1 MGQPPVVS
9 NANATREQDD
19 DSDIS
24 GVLPHD
30 VDISDHSYFE
40 DGAPDAPL
48 YESFDFA
55 EREDA
60 DETAAATSE
69 VAPHMNSVPDPAT
82 GSTSA
87 PLAAGSPPP
96 TTPTSEVARPPAA
109 SPKPPSTYLSLLTDR
124 ERAQIAE
131 RAYLRGPAPDDPDWL
146 IAYSMQRAVDQ
157 LEAAMAVATSRVAQM
172 LVEPREYIVHAEGG
186 GGKLEDLAEIRRHL
200 AAIDERLA
208 AFPYRSSATVERL
221 TEPFAQL
228 AEASAS
234 LVTGIDKTRVAAT
247 AAIMEN
253 AKTARQQML
262 RTAFEGH
269 ALPASRATRYH
280 VVEIALLVALICAVL
295 VASFHGD
302 IVHAVAR

>member
-1 MGQPPVVS
+1 MS
-9 NANATREQDD
+9 NANAALEQDD

-24 GVLPHD
+24 GVLPQD
-30 VDISDHSYFE
+30 VDISDHSYFD
-40 DGAPDAPL
+40 DGAPETPL
-48 YESFDFA
+48 SESVDDA

-60 DETAAATSE
+60 AETVAATSK
-69 VAPHMNSVPDPAT
+69 VAPHVNSMPDPAAAPD
-82 GSTSA
+82 GA
-87 PLAAGSPPP
+87 PLAAGSPAPAVP
-96 TTPTSEVARPPAA
+96 TTEATPPPAP
-109 SPKPPSTYLSLLTDR
+109 PKPPSTYLGLLTDR

-280 VVEIALLVALICAVL
+280 VVEIALLIALICAVL